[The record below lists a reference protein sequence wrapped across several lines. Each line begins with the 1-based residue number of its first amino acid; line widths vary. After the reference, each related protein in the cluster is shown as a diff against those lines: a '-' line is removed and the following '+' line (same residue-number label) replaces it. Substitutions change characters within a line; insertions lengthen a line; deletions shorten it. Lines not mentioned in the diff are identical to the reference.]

1 MTRFPHALVCLAALL
16 LLAGCAAKTAAPPGE
31 DPARTAWEAFRAREQ
46 AKHADWKGFRV
57 DAGLSF
63 ASQRKSGRLNLAFYG
78 NLDLPLRLDL
88 TLPMGG
94 PYAFWVEDAQGF
106 TAYYPG
112 NQTAFTHTSTREGL
126 SRMGL
131 PLPFA
136 LRELAVVAIGRLD
149 AFVPEKYVSVKKR
162 PEGYE
167 YAFAP
172 GSRLAALTLDFEG
185 KPIHLTGRGIEP
197 WKVALEDYPAEASE
211 TPSGEARR
219 VVLTTPGGA
228 QVTLRI
234 KKIDGRDTPW
244 PASALALPIPPGTA
258 VRSLEAQGDIRLPE
272 L

>member
-1 MTRFPHALVCLAALL
+1 MTCASRALVLFAALL

-31 DPARTAWEAFRAREQ
+31 DLARTTWEAFRAREQ
-46 AKHADWKGFRV
+46 KKHAEWKAFRV

-78 NLDLPLRLDL
+78 NTDLPLRLDL

-112 NQTAFTHTSTREGL
+112 NQTAFTHRNTREGL

-136 LRELAVVAIGRLD
+136 LRELAAVAIGRFD
-149 AFVPEKYVSVKKR
+149 AFVPEKYASVKKR

-167 YAFAP
+167 YAFPA
-172 GSRLAALTLDFEG
+172 SARLGALTLDFEG

-197 WKVALEDYPAEASE
+197 WKVAFEDYQADAAGTASD
-211 TPSGEARR
+211 EARR

-234 KKIDGRDTPW
+234 KKIEGRQTPW
-244 PASALALPIPPGTA
+244 PDSALALPMPPGTA
-258 VRSLEAQGDIRLPE
+258 VRSLEAQGDIVLPD